1 MEIEEMRQ
9 IIGTLA
15 AKIKASENN
24 DFEKSPNNIFQI
36 LGIETNEVLACRFL
50 GYLLKQKANNSGTK
64 SPLSYFL
71 SDVLDVND
79 ELKDGAT
86 VVLEDVIDERRRV
99 DIVIKNG
106 TRVYPIEVKI
116 RAGDQETQL
125 EDYYTYYF
133 RKRNYKGK
141 KIYYLTPTKWSPS
154 DKSKGS
160 LKVTD
165 YMCLS
170 FKEHIVPWLKRI
182 MEEGLVSH
190 DFQPMVHQFL
200 EVIQEMCAQED
211 EREQIL
217 CAFDLDNGKEFIYTE
232 EIELLVALLRA
243 NGDTN
248 GILQK
253 EIQKRYLKRYLD
265 CGSDHECIYD
275 TNYKSDDSHALLYIR
290 RVGQTDIIASV
301 CVDTNLYLRN
311 EKGTIPGED
320 WKDETW
326 VYIQPKGYK
335 EKYPLKDCSNVKN
348 TAIIPIFERLK
359 EIEMSLK

>member
-1 MEIEEMRQ
+1 MEIEAMRHL
-9 IIGTLA
+9 IGTLA
-15 AKIKASENN
+15 AKIKANDNN
-24 DFEKSPNNIFQI
+24 DFQKIPNNIFQI
-36 LGIETNEVLACRFL
+36 LGIETNEVLVCRFL
-50 GYLLKQKANNSGTK
+50 GYVLNQKAKNPGAKT
-64 SPLSYFL
+64 PLSYFL
-71 SDVLDVND
+71 PDVLDVSD

-86 VVLEDVIDERRRV
+86 VLLEDVIDERRRV

-106 TRVYPIEVKI
+106 THVYPIEVKI
-116 RAGDQETQL
+116 KAGDQETQL

-160 LKVTD
+160 LEVSD

-182 MEEGLVSH
+182 TKEGLVSH
-190 DFQPMVHQFL
+190 DFQPMVQQFM

-217 CAFDLDNGKEFIYTE
+217 CAFDLDDGKEFKYTK

-265 CGSDHECIYD
+265 CGSDYECID
-275 TNYKSDDSHALLYIR
+275 DSNYKSDDSHALLYIK
-290 RVGQTDIIASV
+290 RVGQNDIIASV

-335 EKYPLKDCSNVKN
+335 NKYPLKDCSNVKN
-348 TAIIPIFERLK
+348 TAIIPISERLK